1 MPSSV
6 GGQWTD
12 FREPSLSARFP
23 SSSWLSIES
32 PSTLWTEIRWAA
44 KHRVRDD
51 AGLSLLSWDGTR
63 WACTAYA
70 VLTHD
75 SQRGQCAT
83 GRAVLNRLSTATG
96 GPMSRG
102 LDTRAPAKSR
112 SAPYVRPCLS
122 LESGSRPGPTQS
134 RGAGPRDRK
143 STRLNSSHVRISYA
157 VFC

>member
-83 GRAVLNRLSTATG
+83 GRVVPDHDVGSSDKRDESLLCRDA
-96 GPMSRG
+96 G
-102 LDTRAPAKSR
+102 LDTQP
-112 SAPYVRPCLS
+112 SATTIDLEDLVTLAWDGYVRVPHF
-122 LESGSRPGPTQS
+122 Q
-134 RGAGPRDRK
+134 RDFRWNREDVI
-143 STRLNSSHVRISYA
+143 RLFDSILK
-157 VFC
+157 